1 MIRIKELGFDHIRL
15 PIDEVQFWDE
25 QGNRLD
31 DAWQLLTNALEWCCK
46 HNLRVIVDLHTLSVR
61 ERRLSAVFLLSQP

>member
-31 DAWQLLTNALEWCCK
+31 EAWQLMTNALDWAVK
-46 HNLRVIVDLHTLSVR
+46 HNLRVIVDLHTLRSHSFV
-61 ERRLSAVFLLSQP
+61 LK